1 MCNGCQDL
9 TALNSLL
16 VRWVYLSYKKKTFRE
31 QAQTAGKHSTSLSE
45 DGGFLSLS
53 GCASETHPRPCKQC
67 SACQENE
74 ACTTTTTFFYC
85 QSQTRDITSTQGACV
100 RPRLICTY
108 VTHNHT
114 TALSGCDVCQG
125 CFISSFMWLT
135 RSFLFLLSHICFLL
149 NSLSCNFIGIA
160 VYVWG
165 GVLNQIKMLK
175 KFNLLHIE
183 QLYTVKCIILYT
195 HTHTQQVQQ
204 NDSNRTGH
212 R

>member
-1 MCNGCQDL
+1 MVVFSLCRAVHLRL
-9 TALNSLL
+9 TPGRANSALP
-16 VRWVYLSYKKKTFRE
+16 VRRTRHALP
-31 QAQTAGKHSTSLSE
+31 Q
-45 DGGFLSLS
+45 
-53 GCASETHPRPCKQC
+53 PR
-67 SACQENE
+67 
-74 ACTTTTTFFYC
+74 FFIANHKLA
-85 QSQTRDITSTQGACV
+85 DITSTQGACV

-108 VTHNHT
+108 VTHNNT
-114 TALSGCDVCQG
+114 TALSGGDVCQG

-135 RSFLFLLSHICFLL
+135 CSFLFLLSHICFLL

-175 KFNLLHIE
+175 KFNLLRIE

-195 HTHTQQVQQ
+195 HTHTHTHTQVQQ